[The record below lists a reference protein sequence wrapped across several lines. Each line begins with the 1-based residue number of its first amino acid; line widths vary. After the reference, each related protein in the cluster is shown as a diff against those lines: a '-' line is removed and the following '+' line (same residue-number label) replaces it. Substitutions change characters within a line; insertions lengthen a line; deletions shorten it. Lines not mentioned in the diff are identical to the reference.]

1 LADQNKE
8 KPFGVVGRSRAWVGI
23 TLALAAAVAFALTNA
38 SASLAYHSGSN
49 PLTVAAMRFILPTIV
64 LIAWLRLRGIS
75 PVLST
80 RDGWAAVA
88 LGAITALYSWALLS
102 PINMVPLALATVVFY
117 LYPLIAT
124 IILGACGWEKFG
136 WPIVAAIVLA
146 FAGLVLALDPRASN
160 LKIDGVALAFV
171 GALGL
176 AVVIAV
182 SSRVF
187 RAGDARPLTLYMA
200 AVAGVLLSALCA
212 ARGEFLLPQTGLGW
226 IGFVSAAVLY
236 AFALI
241 AFFVAMPMIGPVR
254 LSLLSYAEPVTAAGL
269 GVVVLG
275 EALTPAQTAGI
286 ALVVVALMGATARR
300 RRAT

>member
-1 LADQNKE
+1 MADQNKE

-102 PINMVPLALATVVFY
+102 SINMVPLALATVVFY

>member
-1 LADQNKE
+1 MADQNKE
-8 KPFGVVGRSRAWVGI
+8 KPFGVLGRSRAWVGI

-102 PINMVPLALATVVFY
+102 SINMVPLALATVVFY